1 MELARKS
8 VLGIKPYI
16 PGKPIEEVKREL
28 GIEGDIIK
36 LASNENPL
44 GPSPKAIEA
53 INRMLKSLH
62 LYPDDTS
69 YYLKNKL
76 SEHLNIPVD
85 YIITGN
91 GSCELIHLVAKACI
105 NPGEKVVLSKPTFIM
120 GKIESQIFEAELA
133 ELPVKGNRH
142 DIDAIIDA
150 LDNKTKLLYIDNPNN
165 PLGSMLTAEEL
176 DRVVKSLP
184 ENTLLVVDEAYREY
198 ITREDF
204 PETIDYVRK
213 GLNVVVLRTFS
224 KIYGLAGLRVGYG
237 IARPEI
243 INILH
248 RVRLPFNVNSIA
260 QKAAIAALDDTEH
273 VERSRKLVEEGK
285 RFLYKEFEKMGIH
298 YIPSEANFV
307 TIKLEMDAKEINS
320 KLMKKGIIARPLNP
334 YGLKNYLRVTIG
346 TLEGNAKFIDALK
359 EIIT

>member
-1 MELARKS
+1 MELARKP

-44 GPSPKAIEA
+44 GPSPRAIEA
-53 INRMLKSLH
+53 VKKMLNSLH
-62 LYPDDTS
+62 LYPDDAS
-69 YYLKNKL
+69 FYLKNKL

-91 GSCELIHLVAKACI
+91 GSVELIHLVAKACI

-120 GKIESQIFEAELA
+120 GKIESQIFEAELV

-150 LDNKTKLLYIDNPNN
+150 LDDKTKLLYIDNPNN

-204 PETIDYVRK
+204 PDTIDYVRK

-224 KIYGLAGLRVGYG
+224 KIYGLAGLRIGYG

-243 INILH
+243 INILL

-260 QKAAIAALDDTEH
+260 QKAAIAALEDTEH

-285 RFLYKEFEKMGIH
+285 RFLYKEFEKMGIY

-334 YGLKNYLRVTIG
+334 YGLKNYLRITIG
-346 TLEGNAKFIDALK
+346 TLEENVKFIDALK

>member
-120 GKIESQIFEAELA
+120 GKIESQIFEADLVEI
-133 ELPVKGNRH
+133 PVKDNGH
-142 DIDAIIDA
+142 DIGAIIDA

-184 ENTLLVVDEAYREY
+184 ENTLLIVDEAYREY

-224 KIYGLAGLRVGYG
+224 KIYGLAGLRIGYG
-237 IARPEI
+237 IAGPEI

-273 VERSRKLVEEGK
+273 IERSRKLVEEGK
-285 RFLYKEFEKMGIH
+285 KFLYKEFEKMGIY

-346 TLEGNAKFIDALK
+346 SLEGNAKFIDALK

>member
-1 MELARKS
+1 MELARKP

-44 GPSPKAIEA
+44 GPSPRAIEA
-53 INRMLKSLH
+53 IKGMLKSLH

-120 GKIESQIFEAELA
+120 GKIESQIFEADLVEI
-133 ELPVKGNRH
+133 PVKDNGH
-142 DIDAIIDA
+142 DIGAIIDA

-184 ENTLLVVDEAYREY
+184 ENTLLIVDEAYREY

-224 KIYGLAGLRVGYG
+224 KIYGLAGLRIGYG

-273 VERSRKLVEEGK
+273 IERSRKLVEEGK
-285 RFLYKEFEKMGIH
+285 KFLYKEFEKMGIY

-346 TLEGNAKFIDALK
+346 SLEGNAKFIDALK

>member
-1 MELARKS
+1 MELARKP

-44 GPSPKAIEA
+44 GPSPRAIEA
-53 INRMLKSLH
+53 IKGMLKSLH

-120 GKIESQIFEAELA
+120 GKIESQIFEADLVEI
-133 ELPVKGNRH
+133 PVKDNGH
-142 DIDAIIDA
+142 DIGAIIDA

-184 ENTLLVVDEAYREY
+184 ENTLLIVDEAYREY

-224 KIYGLAGLRVGYG
+224 KIYGLAGLRIGYG

-273 VERSRKLVEEGK
+273 IERSRKLVEEGK
-285 RFLYKEFEKMGIH
+285 KFLYKEFEKMGIY

-334 YGLKNYLRVTIG
+334 YGLKNYLRITIG
-346 TLEGNAKFIDALK
+346 TLEENVKFIDALK

>member
-1 MELARKS
+1 MELARKP

-28 GIEGDIIK
+28 GIKGDIIK

-44 GPSPKAIEA
+44 GPSPRAIEA
-53 INRMLKSLH
+53 IKGMLKSLH

-120 GKIESQIFEAELA
+120 GKIESQIFEADLVEI
-133 ELPVKGNRH
+133 PVKDNGH
-142 DIDAIIDA
+142 DIGAIIDA

-184 ENTLLVVDEAYREY
+184 ENTLLIVDEAYREY

-224 KIYGLAGLRVGYG
+224 KIYGLAGLRIGYG

-273 VERSRKLVEEGK
+273 IERSRKLVEEGK
-285 RFLYKEFEKMGIH
+285 KFLYKEFEKMGIY

-346 TLEGNAKFIDALK
+346 SLEGNAKFIDALK